1 MRRSGKD
8 QLDKLERA
16 LARGHELQ
24 EPPRFSRG
32 WLDSIMREIR
42 RQPVGVTPLLEMPLL
57 VWRAAAVVALVS
69 LIFVG
74 SVLTWNAGRA
84 DADFTALFAEAGM
97 DATLTGDP

>member
-1 MRRSGKD
+1 MKPSKEH
-8 QLDKLERA
+8 LDKLERA
-16 LARGHELQ
+16 LTRAHELQ
-24 EPPRFSRG
+24 EPPCFSPG

-42 RQPVGVTPLLEMPLL
+42 QQPVGVTPLLEMPLL
-57 VWRAAAVVALVS
+57 VWRAAAVVVLVS

-97 DATLTGDP
+97 DVTLTGDP